1 MKHDSSRANLLPV
14 PSGLGAIGVPSA
26 RFSSCG
32 IPLCLQVTNPRYSL
46 QPTGKSDSPSP
57 FFPPFNYVSPPLLF
71 FFPFP
76 LDVNLFTTAGG
87 QRINIHHKS
96 PTQRERVCGGKAAY
110 LWDLKEYCMCPQEL
124 QGLRQSREKR
134 GGRREKEKCKVQK
147 HRLETAIPLRTK
159 QILTQ
164 SSHRQL
170 HRRAG
175 RSPSK
180 ATKGAG
186 DHGGKAE

>member
-1 MKHDSSRANLLPV
+1 MWHPSLSAGDEPSLFSPAHWQELLT
-14 PSGLGAIGVPSA
+14 L
-26 RFSSCG
+26 
-32 IPLCLQVTNPRYSL
+32 
-46 QPTGKSDSPSP
+46 P
-57 FFPPFNYVSPPLLF
+57 FFPLSLCPPPF
-71 FFPFP
+71 FFFSFQ
-76 LDVNLFTTAGG
+76 LDVNLFTTPGG

-186 DHGGKAE
+186 HHGGEAE

>member
-1 MKHDSSRANLLPV
+1 MWHPSLSAGDKPSLFSPAHWQELLTLP
-14 PSGLGAIGVPSA
+14 
-26 RFSSCG
+26 FQ
-32 IPLCLQVTNPRYSL
+32 LC
-46 QPTGKSDSPSP
+46 
-57 FFPPFNYVSPPLLF
+57 VSPPTF
-71 FFPFP
+71 FFSFQ
-76 LDVNLFTTAGG
+76 LHVNLFTTPGG

-96 PTQRERVCGGKAAY
+96 PTQYERVCGGKAAY

-124 QGLRQSREKR
+124 KRLRQSREKR

-170 HRRAG
+170 YRTAG

-180 ATKGAG
+180 ATNGAG